1 MNIVAVVNQ
10 KGGVA
15 KTTTTANLGACLAAK
30 GYRTL
35 LIDLDPQAN
44 LTLGLRREWDDL
56 PYGLQDVLLDWW
68 SRPLSGV
75 VRQIAGLPLYL
86 APGHLELAR
95 TEAILLR
102 KGGSAYGLRR
112 ALTAL
117 DIQNKYDWVLI
128 DCPPSL
134 GMLTQNGIVASSY
147 LVIPTEPKM
156 YAFAGM
162 DTLNKMVAE
171 LAKEYQFEVD
181 VLGVLLTM
189 YEKRTRL
196 HKTIEAVIRE
206 RFGAKVFDTVI
217 YRNVRLSESEIE
229 GKPIIQFDKSAS
241 GAINYEAVAE
251 EVLARAGSVKAAIAV

>member
-15 KTTTTANLGACLAAK
+15 KTTTTANLGASLADQ

-44 LTLGLRREWDDL
+44 LPLGLRREWADL

-75 VRQIAGLPLYL
+75 IRQIAGLPLYL
-86 APGHLELAR
+86 ATGHLELAR

-117 DIQNKYDWVLI
+117 DIQNKFDWVLI

-134 GMLTQNGIVASSY
+134 GMLTQNGIVASNY

-162 DTLNKMVAE
+162 DTLNKMVGE
-171 LAKEYQFEVD
+171 FAKEYKFEVD
-181 VLGVLLTM
+181 VLGVLLTV
-189 YEKRTRL
+189 YESRTRL
-196 HKTIEAVIRE
+196 HRTR
-206 RFGAKVFDTVI
+206 DTVI
-217 YRNVRLSESEIE
+217 RHRL
-229 GKPIIQFDKSAS
+229 
-241 GAINYEAVAE
+241 
-251 EVLARAGSVKAAIAV
+251 GSTVF